1 MHPGAVG
8 VTGDAKGRIDRERA
22 FVGYAEREEE
32 GEGSRHGLG
41 KQEVEVVEM
50 STGGT
55 VVLRYSSG
63 SKYE

>member
-41 KQEVEVVEM
+41 KQEVEVV
-50 STGGT
+50 
-55 VVLRYSSG
+55 LRANVPADIVRVRP
-63 SKYE
+63 